1 MKKILVLGAGA
12 MGSAFTV
19 PCLDNQNFVS
29 LVGTHLE
36 DKFIDQMMQNDNFH
50 PILNCKLPNKLK
62 LRKFEKFAEEFKEKP
77 DLIVLGVN
85 SKGIDWAGNEIA
97 KYYLPEIPI
106 LLLTKGL
113 TIINNQYETIAEK
126 LKQILKK
133 NGSKKISISAVGG
146 PCLASGLANKVR
158 SSVVLANQN
167 IETVKYIGKM
177 ISTNYYST
185 EFSDDLIGVEVCA
198 AVKNI
203 YSMIIGASKGLC
215 SLSASEEIKKK
226 NYLNTAASLMYQSVS
241 EMVHFTE
248 FLKGKEETV
257 YGLSGLGDL
266 YVSSAGGRNSKMGE
280 YLGEGYDYLTAK
292 KKFMPNDTI
301 EGAELA
307 LEVGPKILK
316 EFEKDK
322 FPLMIGLIESI
333 CNNKKLEIN
342 WK

>member
-36 DKFIDQMMQNDNFH
+36 DKFMDQMMQNDNFH

-62 LRKFEKFAEEFKEKP
+62 LKKFEKFSEEFKEKP

-97 KYYLPEIPI
+97 KYYSPEIPI

>member
-1 MKKILVLGAGA
+1 
-12 MGSAFTV
+12 
-19 PCLDNQNFVS
+19 VS
-29 LVGTHLE
+29 LIGTHLE
-36 DKFIDQMMQNDNFH
+36 DQFIDQMIQNDNFH
-50 PILNCKLPNKLK
+50 PNLKCKLPSKLK
-62 LRKFEKFAEEFKEKP
+62 LRRFEKFAEEFKEKP

-85 SKGIDWAGNEIA
+85 SKGIDWAGNEIS
-97 KYYLPEIPI
+97 KYYTSETPI

-126 LKQILKK
+126 LKRILEKNGLKK
-133 NGSKKISISAVGG
+133 INISAVGG
-146 PCLASGLANKVR
+146 PCLAAGLTNKVK

-167 IETVKYIGKM
+167 IDIVKSIGKM

-203 YSMIIGASKGLC
+203 YSMIIGASRGLC
-215 SLSASEEIKKK
+215 SSSASEEIKNN
-226 NYLNTAASLMYQSVS
+226 NYLNTAASLMYQSIS
-241 EMVHFTE
+241 EMVYFTK

-257 YGLSGLGDL
+257 YGLAGLGDL

-280 YLGEGYDYLTAK
+280 YLGKGLDYKKAK
-292 KKFMPNDTI
+292 NEFMSNDTV

-307 LEVGPKILK
+307 LEIGPKILK
-316 EFEKDK
+316 EFKKDK
-322 FPLMIGLIESI
+322 LPLMIGLVESI

>member
-19 PCLDNQNFVS
+19 PCLDNENTVS
-29 LVGTHLE
+29 LIGTHLE
-36 DKFIDQMMQNDNFH
+36 DKFIDQLIQNDNFH
-50 PILNCKLPNKLK
+50 PVLNCKLSSKLK

-77 DLIVLGVN
+77 NLIILGVN
-85 SKGIDWAGNEIA
+85 SKGIDWAGKEIS
-97 KYYLPEIPI
+97 KYYSSEIPI

-113 TIINNQYETIAEK
+113 TVINNQYETIAEK
-126 LKQILKK
+126 LKQILEK
-133 NGSKKISISAVGG
+133 NGSKKPNISAVGG
-146 PCLASGLANKVR
+146 PCLAAGLANRIR

-167 IETVKYIGKM
+167 IEIVKSIGK
-177 ISTNYYST
+177 IIATNYYST
-185 EFSDDLIGVEVCA
+185 EISNDLVGVEVCA

-215 SLSASEEIKKK
+215 SSSATEEVKNK
-226 NYLNTAASLMYQSVS
+226 NYLNTAASLMYQSIS
-241 EMVHFTE
+241 EMVYFTK

-257 YGLSGLGDL
+257 YGLAGLGDL
-266 YVSSAGGRNSKMGE
+266 YVSSAGGRNSKMGK

-307 LEVGPKILK
+307 LELGPKILK
-316 EFEKDK
+316 EFDKEKLL
-322 FPLMIGLIESI
+322 LMISLIETI
-333 CNNKKLEIN
+333 CNNKKFN
-342 WK
+342 FKWS

>member
-19 PCLDNQNFVS
+19 PCLDNKNNVS
-29 LVGTHLE
+29 LIGTHLE
-36 DKFIDQMMQNDNFH
+36 DQFIDQMIQNDNFH
-50 PILNCKLPNKLK
+50 PNLKCKLPNKLK
-62 LRKFEKFAEEFKEKP
+62 LARFEKLADEFNEKP
-77 DLIVLGVN
+77 DLIVIGVN
-85 SKGIDWAGNEIA
+85 SKGIDWIGNEIS
-97 KYYLPEIPI
+97 KYYTSDIPI

-113 TIINNQYETIAEK
+113 AIINNQYETIAEK
-126 LKQILKK
+126 LKRVLEKNGLKK
-133 NGSKKISISAVGG
+133 INISAVGG
-146 PCLASGLANKVR
+146 PCLAAGLTNKVK

-167 IETVKYIGKM
+167 IDIVKSIGKM

-185 EFSDDLIGVEVCA
+185 EFSDDLIGVEICA

-203 YSMIIGASKGLC
+203 YSMIIGASRGLC
-215 SLSASEEIKKK
+215 SSSASEEIKNK
-226 NYLNTAASLMYQSVS
+226 NYLNTAASLMYQSIS
-241 EMVHFTE
+241 EMVYFTK

-257 YGLSGLGDL
+257 YGLAGLGDL

-280 YLGEGYDYLTAK
+280 DLGKGLDYKRAK
-292 KKFMPNDTI
+292 NEFMSNDTV

-307 LEVGPKILK
+307 LEIGPKILK
-316 EFEKDK
+316 EFKRDK
-322 FPLMIGLIESI
+322 LPLMIGLIESI

>member
-50 PILNCKLPNKLK
+50 PILNYKLPNKLK

-97 KYYLPEIPI
+97 KYYSPEIPI

-177 ISTNYYST
+177 VSTNYYST

-203 YSMIIGASKGLC
+203 YSMVIGASKGLC

-280 YLGEGYDYLTAK
+280 YLGEGYNYLTAK

-333 CNNKKLEIN
+333 CNNKKLEIS

>member
-36 DKFIDQMMQNDNFH
+36 DKFMDQMMQNDNFH

-97 KYYLPEIPI
+97 KYYSPEIPI

-133 NGSKKISISAVGG
+133 NGSKKINISAVGG

>member
-36 DKFIDQMMQNDNFH
+36 DKFMDQMMQNDNFH

-62 LRKFEKFAEEFKEKP
+62 LIKFEKFAEEFKEKP

-97 KYYLPEIPI
+97 KYYLPDIPI

-177 ISTNYYST
+177 VSTNYYST

-203 YSMIIGASKGLC
+203 YSMVIGASKGLC

-301 EGAELA
+301 EGADLA

>member
-1 MKKILVLGAGA
+1 MKKILVFGAGA

-19 PCLDNQNFVS
+19 PCLDNENTVS
-29 LVGTHLE
+29 LIGTYLE

-50 PILNCKLPNKLK
+50 PNLKCKLPSKLK
-62 LRKFEKFAEEFKEKP
+62 LKRFEKFAEEFKEKP

-85 SKGIDWAGNEIA
+85 SKGIDWAGNEIS
-97 KYYLPEIPI
+97 KYYTSEIPI

-113 TIINNQYETIAEK
+113 TIIDNQYETIAEK
-126 LKQILKK
+126 LKRILEKNGLKK
-133 NGSKKISISAVGG
+133 INISAVGG
-146 PCLASGLANKVR
+146 PCLAAGLTNKVK

-167 IETVKYIGKM
+167 IDIVKSIGKM

-203 YSMIIGASKGLC
+203 YSMIIGASRGLC
-215 SLSASEEIKKK
+215 SSSASEEIKNK
-226 NYLNTAASLMYQSVS
+226 NYLNTAASLMYQSIS
-241 EMVHFTE
+241 EMVYFTKS
-248 FLKGKEETV
+248 LKGKEETV
-257 YGLSGLGDL
+257 YGLAGLGDL

-280 YLGEGYDYLTAK
+280 YLGKGLEYKRAK
-292 KKFMPNDTI
+292 NEFMSNDTV

-307 LEVGPKILK
+307 LEIGPKILK
-316 EFEKDK
+316 EFKKDK
-322 FPLMIGLIESI
+322 LPLMIGLVESI

>member
-19 PCLDNQNFVS
+19 PCLDNENSVS
-29 LVGTHLE
+29 LIGTHLE
-36 DKFIDQMMQNDNFH
+36 DQFIDQMVQNDNFH
-50 PILNCKLPNKLK
+50 PNLKCKLPTKLK
-62 LRKFEKFAEEFKEKP
+62 LRRFEKFAEEFKEKP

-85 SKGIDWAGNEIA
+85 SKGIDWAGNEIS
-97 KYYLPEIPI
+97 KYYTSEN
-106 LLLTKGL
+106 G
-113 TIINNQYETIAEK
+113 
-126 LKQILKK
+126 LKK
-133 NGSKKISISAVGG
+133 INISAVGG
-146 PCLASGLANKVR
+146 PCLAAGLTNKVK

-167 IETVKYIGKM
+167 IDIVKSIGKM

-203 YSMIIGASKGLC
+203 YSMIIGASRGLC
-215 SLSASEEIKKK
+215 SSPASEEIKNK
-226 NYLNTAASLMYQSVS
+226 NYLNTAASLMYQSIS
-241 EMVHFTE
+241 EMVYFTK

-257 YGLSGLGDL
+257 YGLAGLGDL

-280 YLGEGYDYLTAK
+280 YLGKGLDYKRAK
-292 KKFMPNDTI
+292 NEFMFNDTV

-307 LEVGPKILK
+307 LEIGPKILK
-316 EFEKDK
+316 EFKKDK
-322 FPLMIGLIESI
+322 LPLMIGLIESI

>member
-1 MKKILVLGAGA
+1 MKKILVFGAGA

-19 PCLDNQNFVS
+19 PCLDNENAVS
-29 LVGTHLE
+29 LIGTHLE
-36 DKFIDQMMQNDNFH
+36 DQFIDQMMQNDNFH
-50 PILNCKLPNKLK
+50 PNLKCKLPSKLK
-62 LRKFEKFAEEFKEKP
+62 LRRFEKFAEEFKEKP

-85 SKGIDWAGNEIA
+85 SKGIDWAGNEIS
-97 KYYLPEIPI
+97 KYYTSEIPI

-113 TIINNQYETIAEK
+113 TIIDNQYETIAEK
-126 LKQILKK
+126 LKRILEKNGLKK
-133 NGSKKISISAVGG
+133 INISAVGG
-146 PCLASGLANKVR
+146 PCLAAGLTNKVK

-167 IETVKYIGKM
+167 IDIVKSIGKM

-203 YSMIIGASKGLC
+203 YSMIIGASRGLC
-215 SLSASEEIKKK
+215 SSSASEEIKNK
-226 NYLNTAASLMYQSVS
+226 NYLNTAASLMYQSIS
-241 EMVHFTE
+241 EMVYFTK

-257 YGLSGLGDL
+257 YGLAGLGDL

-280 YLGEGYDYLTAK
+280 YLGKGLDYKRAK
-292 KKFMPNDTI
+292 NEFMSNDTV

-307 LEVGPKILK
+307 LEIGPKILK
-316 EFEKDK
+316 EFKKDK
-322 FPLMIGLIESI
+322 LPLMIGLVESI
-333 CNNKKLEIN
+333 CYNKKLEIN

>member
-36 DKFIDQMMQNDNFH
+36 DKFMDQMMQNDNFH

-97 KYYLPEIPI
+97 KYYSPEIPI

-133 NGSKKISISAVGG
+133 NGSKKINISAVGG

-203 YSMIIGASKGLC
+203 YSMVIGASKGLC

-307 LEVGPKILK
+307 LEIGPKILK

>member
-19 PCLDNQNFVS
+19 PCLDNENAVS
-29 LVGTHLE
+29 LIGTHLE

-50 PILNCKLPNKLK
+50 PNLKCKLPSKLK
-62 LRKFEKFAEEFKEKP
+62 LRRFEKFAEEFKEKP

-85 SKGIDWAGNEIA
+85 SKGIDWAGNEIS
-97 KYYLPEIPI
+97 KYYTSEIPI

-113 TIINNQYETIAEK
+113 TIIDNQYETIAEK
-126 LKQILKK
+126 LKRILEKNGLKK
-133 NGSKKISISAVGG
+133 INISAVGG
-146 PCLASGLANKVR
+146 PCLAAGLTNKVK

-167 IETVKYIGKM
+167 IDIVKSIGKM

-203 YSMIIGASKGLC
+203 YSMIIGASRGLC
-215 SLSASEEIKKK
+215 SSSASEEIKNK
-226 NYLNTAASLMYQSVS
+226 NYLNTAASLMYQSIS
-241 EMVHFTE
+241 EMVYFTKS
-248 FLKGKEETV
+248 LKGKEETV
-257 YGLSGLGDL
+257 YGLAGLGDL
-266 YVSSAGGRNSKMGE
+266 YVSSAGGRNSRMGE
-280 YLGEGYDYLTAK
+280 YLGKGLEYKRAK
-292 KKFMPNDTI
+292 SEFMSNDTI

-307 LEVGPKILK
+307 LEIGPKILK
-316 EFEKDK
+316 EFKKDK
-322 FPLMIGLIESI
+322 LPLMIGLVESI

>member
-97 KYYLPEIPI
+97 KYYSPEIPI

-177 ISTNYYST
+177 VSTNYYST

-203 YSMIIGASKGLC
+203 YSMVIGASKGLC

-301 EGAELA
+301 EGADLA

-333 CNNKKLEIN
+333 CNNKKLEIS

>member
-97 KYYLPEIPI
+97 KYYSPEIPI

-177 ISTNYYST
+177 VSTNYYST

-203 YSMIIGASKGLC
+203 YSMVIGASKGLC

-280 YLGEGYDYLTAK
+280 HLGEGYDYLTAK

-301 EGAELA
+301 EGADLA

>member
-19 PCLDNQNFVS
+19 PCLDNKNNVS
-29 LVGTHLE
+29 LIGTHLE
-36 DKFIDQMMQNDNFH
+36 DQFIDQMMQNDNFH
-50 PILNCKLPNKLK
+50 PNLKCKLPSKLK
-62 LRKFEKFAEEFKEKP
+62 LGRFEKLADEFNEKP
-77 DLIVLGVN
+77 DLIVIGVN
-85 SKGIDWAGNEIA
+85 SKGIDWIGNEIS
-97 KYYLPEIPI
+97 KYYTSDIPI

-113 TIINNQYETIAEK
+113 AIINNQYETIAEK
-126 LKQILKK
+126 LKRVLEKNGLKK
-133 NGSKKISISAVGG
+133 INISAVGG
-146 PCLASGLANKVR
+146 PCLAAGLTNKVK

-167 IETVKYIGKM
+167 IDIVKSIGKM

-203 YSMIIGASKGLC
+203 YSMIIGASRGLC
-215 SLSASEEIKKK
+215 SSSASEEIKNK
-226 NYLNTAASLMYQSVS
+226 NYLNTAASLMYQSIS
-241 EMVHFTE
+241 EMVYFTK

-257 YGLSGLGDL
+257 YGLAGLGDL

-280 YLGEGYDYLTAK
+280 YLGKGLDYKRAK
-292 KKFMPNDTI
+292 NEFMSNDTV

-307 LEVGPKILK
+307 LEIGPKILK
-316 EFEKDK
+316 EFKKDK
-322 FPLMIGLIESI
+322 LPLMIGLVESI

>member
-1 MKKILVLGAGA
+1 MKKILILGAGA

-19 PCLDNQNFVS
+19 PCLDNENAVS
-29 LVGTHLE
+29 LIGTHLE
-36 DKFIDQMMQNDNFH
+36 DQIIDQMIQNDNFH
-50 PILNCKLPNKLK
+50 PNLKCKLPSKLK
-62 LRKFEKFAEEFKEKP
+62 LKRFEKFAEEFKEKP

-85 SKGIDWAGNEIA
+85 SKGIDWAGNEIS
-97 KYYLPEIPI
+97 KYYTSEIPI

-113 TIINNQYETIAEK
+113 TVIDNQYETIAEK
-126 LKQILKK
+126 LKRILEKNGLKK
-133 NGSKKISISAVGG
+133 INISAVGG
-146 PCLASGLANKVR
+146 PCLAAGLTNKVK

-167 IETVKYIGKM
+167 IDIVKSIGKM

-203 YSMIIGASKGLC
+203 YSMIIGASRGLC
-215 SLSASEEIKKK
+215 SSSASEEIKNN
-226 NYLNTAASLMYQSVS
+226 NYLNTAASLMYQSIS
-241 EMVHFTE
+241 EMVYFTK

-257 YGLSGLGDL
+257 YGLAGLGDL

-280 YLGEGYDYLTAK
+280 YLGKGLDYKRAK
-292 KKFMPNDTI
+292 NEFMSNDTV

-307 LEVGPKILK
+307 LEIGPKILQ
-316 EFEKDK
+316 EFKKDK
-322 FPLMIGLIESI
+322 LPLMIGLVESI

>member
-19 PCLDNQNFVS
+19 PCLDNKNNVS
-29 LVGTHLE
+29 LIGTHLE
-36 DKFIDQMMQNDNFH
+36 DQFIDQMMQNDNFH
-50 PILNCKLPNKLK
+50 PNLKCKLPNKLK
-62 LRKFEKFAEEFKEKP
+62 LGRFERLADEFNEKP
-77 DLIVLGVN
+77 DLIVIGVN
-85 SKGIDWAGNEIA
+85 SKGIDWIGNEIS
-97 KYYLPEIPI
+97 KYYTSDIPI

-113 TIINNQYETIAEK
+113 AIINNQYETIAEK
-126 LKQILKK
+126 LKRVLKK
-133 NGSKKISISAVGG
+133 NGIKKINISAVGG
-146 PCLASGLANKVR
+146 PCLAAGLTNKVK

-167 IETVKYIGKM
+167 IDIVKSIGKM

-203 YSMIIGASKGLC
+203 YSMIIGASRGLC
-215 SLSASEEIKKK
+215 SSSASEEIKNK
-226 NYLNTAASLMYQSVS
+226 NYLNTAASLMYQSIS
-241 EMVHFTE
+241 EMVYFTK

-257 YGLSGLGDL
+257 YGLAGLGDL

-280 YLGEGYDYLTAK
+280 YLGKGLDYKRAK
-292 KKFMPNDTI
+292 NEFMSNDTV

-307 LEVGPKILK
+307 LEIGPKILK
-316 EFEKDK
+316 EFKKDK
-322 FPLMIGLIESI
+322 LPLMIGLVESI

>member
-19 PCLDNQNFVS
+19 PCLDNKNNVS
-29 LVGTHLE
+29 LIGTHLE
-36 DKFIDQMMQNDNFH
+36 DQFIDQMMQNDNFH
-50 PILNCKLPNKLK
+50 PNLKCKLPNKLK
-62 LRKFEKFAEEFKEKP
+62 LRRFEKLADEFNEKP
-77 DLIVLGVN
+77 DLIVIGVN
-85 SKGIDWAGNEIA
+85 SKGIDWIGNEIS
-97 KYYLPEIPI
+97 KYYTSDIPI

-113 TIINNQYETIAEK
+113 AIINNQYETIAEK
-126 LKQILKK
+126 LKRVLEKNGLKK
-133 NGSKKISISAVGG
+133 INISAVGG
-146 PCLASGLANKVR
+146 PCLAAGLTNKVK

-167 IETVKYIGKM
+167 IDIVKSIGKM

-203 YSMIIGASKGLC
+203 YSMIIGASRGLC
-215 SLSASEEIKKK
+215 SSSASEEIKNK
-226 NYLNTAASLMYQSVS
+226 NYLNTAASLMYQSIS
-241 EMVHFTE
+241 EMVYFTK

-257 YGLSGLGDL
+257 YGLAGLGDL

-280 YLGEGYDYLTAK
+280 YLGKGLDYKRAK
-292 KKFMPNDTI
+292 NEFMSNDTV

-307 LEVGPKILK
+307 LEIGPKILK
-316 EFEKDK
+316 EFKKDK
-322 FPLMIGLIESI
+322 LPLMIGLVESI

>member
-19 PCLDNQNFVS
+19 PCLDNENAVS
-29 LVGTHLE
+29 LIGTHLE

-50 PILNCKLPNKLK
+50 PNLKCKLPSKLK
-62 LRKFEKFAEEFKEKP
+62 LRRFEKLAEEFKEKP

-85 SKGIDWAGNEIA
+85 SKGIDWAGNEIS
-97 KYYLPEIPI
+97 KYYTSEIPI

-113 TIINNQYETIAEK
+113 TIIDNQYETIAEK
-126 LKQILKK
+126 LKRILEKNGLKK
-133 NGSKKISISAVGG
+133 INISAVGG
-146 PCLASGLANKVR
+146 PCLAAGLTNKVK

-167 IETVKYIGKM
+167 IDIVKSIGKM

-203 YSMIIGASKGLC
+203 YSMIIGASRGLC
-215 SLSASEEIKKK
+215 SSSASEEIKNK
-226 NYLNTAASLMYQSVS
+226 NYLNTAASLMYQSIS
-241 EMVHFTE
+241 EMVYFTKS
-248 FLKGKEETV
+248 LKGKEETV
-257 YGLSGLGDL
+257 YGLAGLGDL

-280 YLGEGYDYLTAK
+280 YLGKGLEYKRAK
-292 KKFMPNDTI
+292 NEFMSNDTV

-307 LEVGPKILK
+307 LEIGPKILK
-316 EFEKDK
+316 EFKKDK
-322 FPLMIGLIESI
+322 LPLMIGLVESI

>member
-97 KYYLPEIPI
+97 KYYSPEIPI

>member
-97 KYYLPEIPI
+97 KYYSPEIPI

-203 YSMIIGASKGLC
+203 YSMVIGASKGLC

>member
-97 KYYLPEIPI
+97 KYYSPEIPI

-215 SLSASEEIKKK
+215 SLSADEEIKKK